1 MSSLSARCRRCEGK
15 LLLAEIVGGGS
26 GRCPSCGELL
36 APGNSLLLLE
46 EARRADA
53 LHRAFIVCL
62 DRLAGLPGNLMIDP
76 DTALRD
82 TVAAVGWG
90 ERLAEDR
97 ETIRSEAADL
107 PPRARAC
114 RRLPRRERRAAAGSL
129 AADIR
134 RVAQRLRHHG
144 DLVERRNADEGA
156 DGAPLDPVPL
166 REAAARAEAAAAAVA
181 QDRRLADDRVRDA
194 MDEVRRTMDEE
205 RRVEAAGAGV
215 RGSTVG

>member
-15 LLLAEIVGGGS
+15 LLLAEIAGVGS

-36 APGNSLLLLE
+36 APGNSLLLRE

-107 PPRARAC
+107 SPRARAW
-114 RRLPRRERRAAAGSL
+114 RRERRAAAGSL

-144 DLVERRNADEGA
+144 DLVERRNAQEGA

-194 MDEVRRTMDEE
+194 MDEARRTMDEE